1 MSAATLIDRTADLG
15 RLAAVGG
22 EGLAERLGDRLALA
36 AERRARQLRDD
47 GEEGARAAESAVL
60 EWAVDLACSGGLT

>member
-47 GEEGARAAESAVL
+47 GEKGAQAAEYAML
-60 EWAVDLACSGGLT
+60 RWPGLGDRA